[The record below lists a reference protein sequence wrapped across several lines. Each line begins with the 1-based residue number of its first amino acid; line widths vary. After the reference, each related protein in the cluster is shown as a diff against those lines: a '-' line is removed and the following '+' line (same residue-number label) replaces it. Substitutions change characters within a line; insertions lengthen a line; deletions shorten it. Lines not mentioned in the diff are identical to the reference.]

1 MGLGPKKNG
10 ALEIGDYPV
19 GFGGNI
25 RVLISERGRQMVKVV
40 QHERLNQLWL
50 TSMMEEGMQAS
61 PGSWK
66 ARKSILP
73 WSL

>member
-1 MGLGPKKNG
+1 MGLGQKKNG

-19 GFGGNI
+19 GFGGNL

-40 QHERLNQLWL
+40 QHERLNQPWL
-50 TSMMEEGMQAS
+50 TSTMEEGKEVF
-61 PGSWK
+61 PRSWT